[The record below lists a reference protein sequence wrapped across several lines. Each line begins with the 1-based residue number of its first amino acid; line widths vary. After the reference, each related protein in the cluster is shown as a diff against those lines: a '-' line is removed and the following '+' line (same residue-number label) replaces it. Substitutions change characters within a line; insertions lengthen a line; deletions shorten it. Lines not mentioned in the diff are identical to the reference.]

1 MIEREARRMA
11 GYRQGRIIA
20 DEFMALLEGATQ
32 QDVDMRIQSY
42 LDQHDDP
49 RLSEIVNNLANACL
63 NRAACK
69 GEAVHG

>member
-32 QDVDMRIQSY
+32 QDVDLRIQSY

-49 RLSEIVNNLANACL
+49 RPGGDRQQPRKRLPQPGG
-63 NRAACK
+63 RQ